1 MLTYEQ
7 VNKRFE
13 AAKAN
18 KLQWEHHIRECYR
31 YFMPE
36 RNTMDERNN
45 GAKKREW
52 VFDSTAQDSLADFAM
67 RMESELI
74 PSNINWMKLESGS
87 DIPEDKLETVN
98 GYLEESTDIV
108 FNHIRSSNFAS
119 QAHTAFLDLGISTG
133 ALVVEEGDGIQSALN
148 FRCISLSELVIEQSQ
163 QGIVKTVFREFKIP
177 VGDILEVYP
186 TAKLTEKLKELAA
199 NKPTEEVTLMEGVVW
214 IGKTRMY
221 ENIVTYP
228 ENKHFLVQETIESS
242 PWVVFRESTIPGE
255 TYGRGRAMTA
265 LPDTKT
271 LNVMVRDYLKSLAWW
286 SSPSFTAT
294 DDGVINAHTI
304 RLQPGSVHPVGSND
318 NANPTL
324 RPMDVGGNPQ
334 IAMDAISRLQ
344 DSIRRVMISK
354 PFGNVEETP
363 VRTATEMSMRQADVA
378 KTSLGASSRIQNE
391 LMETLVAR
399 CVYILKKA
407 GKIAD
412 FKIDGKQVKIKYT
425 SPSARLQDEQT
436 LAAIGRAMEMLMA
449 FPPEL
454 VQQEI
459 KMEEIP
465 SEIIEILGLP
475 SRFVRSEEEKMAMAE
490 QAQQQQQQQQAQA
503 VAMAQQEQGGNQ

>member
-1 MLTYEQ
+1 MEYEKFT
-7 VNKRFE
+7 KRFE

-18 KLQWEHHIRECYR
+18 KLQWDHHIRECYR

-36 RNTMDERNN
+36 RNTIDEREK

-52 VFDSTAQDSLADFAM
+52 VFDSTAQDSLEDFAT

-87 DIPEDKLETVN
+87 DIPEDQ
-98 GYLEESTDIV
+98 EEKTNQFLDQTTDTV

-133 ALVVEEGDGIQSALN
+133 ALIVEAGDGIQSNLN
-148 FRCISLSELVIEQSQ
+148 FRCVSLSELVIEQSQ

-177 VGDILEVYP
+177 VGDISDLYP
-186 TAKLTEKLKELAA
+186 RASLTEKLKELVA
-199 NKPTEEVTLMEGVVW
+199 NKPTEEITLIEGTVWNGNDYDNVV
-214 IGKTRMY
+214 
-221 ENIVTYP
+221 VYP
-228 ENKHFLVQETIESS
+228 ENKHFLIQEIIESS

-271 LNVMVRDYLKSLAWW
+271 LNLMMRDYLKSLAWW
-286 SSPSFTAT
+286 SNPTFTAT
-294 DDGVINAHTI
+294 DDGVINPYNFSL
-304 RLQPGSVHPVGSND
+304 RPGTVHPVGSND
-318 NANPTL
+318 NSAPTL
-324 RPMDVGGNPQ
+324 RPLDVGGSPQ
-334 IAMDAISRLQ
+334 IAMDAIGRIQ

-354 PFGNVEETP
+354 PFGNIEETP
-363 VRTATEMSMRQADVA
+363 VRTATEMAMRNADTA
-378 KTSLGASSRIQNE
+378 KVSLGASSRIQNE

-412 FKIDGKQVKIKYT
+412 FKVDGREVKIKYT
-425 SPSARLQDEQT
+425 SPSARMQDEQT
-436 LAAIGRAMEMLMA
+436 LAALGRAMEMMMA
-449 FPPEL
+449 LPPQL

-459 KMEEIP
+459 AMEKLPGEIFD
-465 SEIIEILGLP
+465 ILGLP
-475 SRFVRSEEEKMAMAE
+475 SKFKRTDEEKMAMKE
-490 QAQQQQQQQQAQA
+490 EEQQQAQA
-503 VAMAQQEQGGNQ
+503 QMEQAAANVEAQETA